1 MKIRLAQKND
11 LAILDVLFAN
21 ARRFMAEH
29 GNAQQWWGGYP
40 TQEMLENDIRLNQL
54 YVCEEGGKIH
64 AAFVLALGDEP
75 TYQVIEGAWKNDL
88 PYATLHR
95 MASAGRKPGM
105 VDVIVRWAFE
115 KTGNLRADTHELNCA
130 MQNGFIRNGFE
141 RCGIIYID
149 DGTPRIAYQ
158 KTK

>member
-1 MKIRLAQKND
+1 MEIRLAQKND

-54 YVCEEGGKIH
+54 YVCEEAGKIH
-64 AAFVLALGDEP
+64 AAFVLALGDDP
-75 TYQVIEGAWKNDL
+75 TYQVIKGAWKNDA
-88 PYATLHR
+88 PYGTLHR
-95 MASAGRKPGM
+95 IASSGERRGM
-105 VDVIVRWAFE
+105 VDVIVQWAFAH
-115 KTGNLRADTHELNCA
+115 TGNLRGDTHELNIP
-130 MQNGFIRNGFE
+130 MQKAFERNGFE
-141 RCGIIYID
+141 RCGIIWVD

-158 KTK
+158 KVK